1 MNVAPK
7 LDWLP
12 NHQTHVLESLG
23 YIDELMNDVATV
35 LQDESRI
42 GVFTFAERRR
52 KDVEE
57 LVVASVR
64 PLPALVPRRAADIL
78 TQLRAVLEHVIFAE
92 VSATVGRRLSVSEE
106 RSLEMPASS
115 TPVAFDKWVADK
127 RRRAIPVLQ
136 AGAPLLEAIRRLQPF
151 AWVGSDDSPLRI
163 LADHTNVIK
172 HRAPA
177 IAASHIGKVVPDFEV
192 QGLAVPI
199 PSGRPAVVGDV
210 IVSSPAGTKVGLDV
224 WPVYAMQRPG
234 SGNWKVIMSE
244 LAYVEQWVR
253 ETALPA
259 LLRLG
264 ADQKL
269 PPALNVRQGHE
280 DVRAAAALVVGE
292 PGAAARNLD
301 RLQAEG
307 VVRPGLKEL
316 LSPFCRNEPERR
328 AVDAWIDS
336 LTDREVITRYDR
348 FSRAAVDGTTLYEAG
363 RQLIRK
369 AVRSQTSV

>member
-1 MNVAPK
+1 MNVASDF
-7 LDWLP
+7 DWLP
-12 NHQTHVLESLG
+12 GQQTHVLESLG
-23 YIDELMNDVATV
+23 YIDELMDDVATV

-52 KDVEE
+52 GDVEE
-57 LVVASVR
+57 LFIATVR

-78 TQLRAVLEHVIFAE
+78 TQLRAVLEHVNFSE
-92 VSATVGRRLSVSEE
+92 VSATVGRVLSESEE

-115 TPVAFDKWVADK
+115 TAGAFDKWVADK

-151 AWVGSDDSPLRI
+151 SWAGPDDSPLRV
-163 LADHTNVIK
+163 LADHTNTIK

-177 IAASHIGKVVPDFEV
+177 IAASHVGTVVPDFEV
-192 QGLAVPI
+192 DGLAVPI
-199 PSGRPAVVGDV
+199 PSGRPAAVGDV

-224 WPVYAMQRPG
+224 WPVYAMQRPA

-244 LAYVEQWVR
+244 LAHLEQWVR
-253 ETALPA
+253 EIALPA
-259 LLRLG
+259 LLGLG
-264 ADQKL
+264 TDQEL
-269 PPALNVRQGHE
+269 PPALNVRQGHQ
-280 DVRAAAALVVGE
+280 DVRAAASRVVGK

-307 VVRPGLKEL
+307 VVRPGFKEL
-316 LSPFCRNEPERR
+316 LQPLCQSEPERQ
-328 AVDAWIDS
+328 AVAAWVDS
-336 LTDREVITRYDR
+336 LADRDVIARYDR
-348 FSRAAVDGTTLYEAG
+348 FSRAAVDQTTLYEAS

-369 AVRSQTSV
+369 AVRSQASS